1 MERPR
6 RMPFGYESKNSKE
19 KKEENDI
26 DPFGVDT
33 NDLMN
38 ENEGELIQKG
48 GVESWLDD
56 VDNLPLPSRRNNKE
70 TNIDTNNIIK
80 HPDRSNSNKNI
91 EQEYEFS
98 KNKIKKLES
107 EIEKIK
113 KGDSYNKNDVLKL
126 INHINS
132 NSLGLGKKIGQGGFS
147 EIYES
152 KWMGIPVAVKV
163 IFDPKITQTLIDEFN
178 NELEKLFILRHPNI
192 IQLYGKVEKEKSQ
205 KLTCVMEL
213 ASNGSMFDYLHK
225 NQKYKNNVLIEFKK
239 KIIKQLMS
247 TIQYIHSRGYVHR
260 DLKTQNMLLDKNL
273 DLKLCDFGL
282 TKKNN
287 ELNSGSG
294 QYAGTPC
301 YMAPELFDKKF
312 YDEKIDIF
320 AFGTIVWEIYT
331 QKIPYSNCD
340 VSEIRQKVTKG
351 DELQCSSSVPNE
363 IAELIRKCRKVNPSE
378 RPTMEQIQNMSLF

>member
-1 MERPR
+1 
-6 RMPFGYESKNSKE
+6 
-19 KKEENDI
+19 
-26 DPFGVDT
+26 
-33 NDLMN
+33 
-38 ENEGELIQKG
+38 
-48 GVESWLDD
+48 
-56 VDNLPLPSRRNNKE
+56 
-70 TNIDTNNIIK
+70 
-80 HPDRSNSNKNI
+80 
-91 EQEYEFS
+91 
-98 KNKIKKLES
+98 
-107 EIEKIK
+107 
-113 KGDSYNKNDVLKL
+113 
-126 INHINS
+126 
-132 NSLGLGKKIGQGGFS
+132 
-147 EIYES
+147 
-152 KWMGIPVAVKV
+152 
-163 IFDPKITQTLIDEFN
+163 
-178 NELEKLFILRHPNI
+178 
-192 IQLYGKVEKEKSQ
+192 
-205 KLTCVMEL
+205 
-213 ASNGSMFDYLHK
+213 
-225 NQKYKNNVLIEFKK
+225 
-239 KIIKQLMS
+239 MS

-378 RPTMEQIQNMSLF
+378 RPTMEQIQTMSLF